1 MALPTRRTR
10 VLVGAVAL
18 GASAV
23 MLAACGSSSDSESSA
38 SPAATSASASAS
50 VPEPGGSMLPP
61 VIVPDDATTATA
73 KVGDT
78 IVFNVE
84 DPVGTK
90 IATDTPDLLD
100 LTQGYNDGSATF
112 NPGATALKAGQA
124 TVTLTEPDEPV
135 RTVTIT
141 IE

>member
-1 MALPTRRTR
+1 MSLITHRRR
-10 VLVGAVAL
+10 LVAVTVACGAAT
-18 GASAV
+18 V
-23 MLAACGSSSDSESSA
+23 MLAACGSSSESETSA
-38 SPAATSASASAS
+38 SPSVATPSTSVS
-50 VPEPGGSMLPP
+50 VPAPGGSVLPP
-61 VIVPDDATTATA
+61 VIVADDENTATA

-90 IATDTPDLLD
+90 VSTDTPDLIEV
-100 LTQGYNDGSATF
+100 TQGYNDGSATF
-112 NPGATALKAGQA
+112 NPGGTALKAGQA
-124 TVTLTEPDEPV
+124 TVTLTEPNEPV